1 MISVNLFVPDS
12 AVAIKFY
19 NKAFGAIS
27 YNENLHA
34 AKGERHTCFRIE
46 QDTFALADE
55 NQTLGSKSPITLGGV
70 PICIQLFVD
79 DVETCIQ
86 SALQAGAKLIA
97 PSTSDVP
104 ILSMPDG
111 VVFGNVVDPFGFV
124 WSISKVNEEALHDFD
139 KSNQN
144 KSYNSA
150 KPRHY
155 WSKEV
160 SNIDFFVDHND
171 SKAVCR
177 WQARNEMLIKKGA
190 VLKQE
195 ATLNKDGSLGFA
207 AKFAF
212 QLREMNK
219 DKIDNFVT
227 TEDIVLKSV
236 NEVGNFL
243 YFAGT
248 NSWLVLKD
256 KDGKTIN
263 DYTVK

>member
-27 YNENLHA
+27 YNENLHV
-34 AKGERHTCFRIE
+34 AKGERNTCFRIE
-46 QDTFALADE
+46 KNIFALADE
-55 NQTLGSKSPITLGGV
+55 NHTLGSKSPITLGGV

-79 DVETCIQ
+79 DVDSYIK
-86 SALQAGAKLIA
+86 SALQSGAKLTS
-97 PSTSDVP
+97 PSTIDVP
-104 ILSMPDG
+104 ILNMPNG
-111 VVFGNVVDPFGFV
+111 VVFGNVIDPFGFI
-124 WSISKVNEEALHDFD
+124 WSISKGNEEILHNFD
-139 KSNQN
+139 KST
-144 KSYNSA
+144 KT
-150 KPRHY
+150 RHS

-160 SNIDFFVDHND
+160 SSINFFVDYND

-177 WQARNEMLIKKGA
+177 WKSRNEVLIKKGA

-195 ATLNKDGSLGFA
+195 ATLNKDGSLSFA

-219 DKIDNFVT
+219 DKISNFVT

-236 NEVGNFL
+236 NEAGNFL

-248 NSWLVLKD
+248 NSWLILKD
-256 KDGKTIN
+256 ENGKTIN
-263 DYTVK
+263 DYTSK